1 MFNSNHKHNRILH
14 HKPQTLLAACGLAV
28 LAMIGLA
35 HNLKADGGSAANPD
49 LQVGGYTVF
58 GTNTTGATT
67 IQSGWGNVYIDGS
80 LQIRSN
86 LYVNATI
93 VSTNKIEAAEIETET
108 IETERINIKARE
120 QRLLQNDTILP
131 LGSYIRI
138 RGEEEPVSLGTPQID
153 QGDAG
158 QLITLQGISSNLTV
172 TLTNGKGLRTHYAQ
186 PFTLG
191 AFDTIQFVY
200 DHISEKWVEINRS
213 NNRWNF

>member
-1 MFNSNHKHNRILH
+1 MLIGAHSFTRRASRNHLTSLVVFALVLLCIFGSLH
-14 HKPQTLLAACGLAV
+14 AI
-28 LAMIGLA
+28 M
-35 HNLKADGGSAANPD
+35 ADGGSATQPD
-49 LQVGGYTVF
+49 LQVGGFTVF
-58 GTNTTGATT
+58 GTNTTGAVT
-67 IQSGWGNVYIDGS
+67 IDSGWGNVYIDGS

-93 VSTNKIEAAEIETET
+93 VSTNKIEAAEIETES

-120 QRLLQNDTILP
+120 QRLEQNDTILP

-138 RGEEEPVSLGTPQID
+138 RGEDSAVTLGDPQIANGTP
-153 QGDAG
+153 G

-172 TLTNGKGLRTHYAQ
+172 TLVNDKGLRTHYTK

-191 AFDTIQFVY
+191 AFDTIQFIY

-213 NNRWNF
+213 NNRWEF